1 MGLSSIF
8 SECELF
14 GVQKAEIQQ
23 VANGMFEVV
32 DKHASEFQMPSFQY
46 VDAERVRAALGE
58 GAAAAGTT

>member
-1 MGLSSIF
+1 M
-8 SECELF
+8 
-14 GVQKAEIQQ
+14 QKAEIQQ

-58 GAAAAGTT
+58 GAAAASST